1 MKDMFIL
8 NDFAKN
14 DPAIQMALKNYQK
27 QLEIENEHRKK
38 VLSGEI
44 QPIPTTTWS
53 ISDRD

>member
-44 QPIPTTTWS
+44 QPIRTTTWS